1 MRRREGAQ
9 RQVGEAIPIRFLQ
22 ARPQTLRYPDTG
34 YVSRPPMQ
42 LEYGPGRWLR
52 VLRDPDERSRRHL
65 RLFGGQIGFIVL
77 FSSPTL
83 AIDHHRP
90 ILFLSLI
97 HLMFGFSALLVF
109 GAALWKRDPIPP
121 ASLCVWDHGFA
132 MLLLMLISSVV
143 LRALA

>member
-1 MRRREGAQ
+1 MR
-9 RQVGEAIPIRFLQ
+9 
-22 ARPQTLRYPDTG
+22 
-34 YVSRPPMQ
+34 
-42 LEYGPGRWLR
+42 LEYGPSRWLR

-109 GAALWKRDPIPP
+109 SAALWKRDPIPP
-121 ASLCVWDHGFA
+121 ASLCIWDHGFA
-132 MLLLMLISSVV
+132 MLFLMLISSVV
-143 LRALA
+143 LGALA